1 MIATLKKEIR
11 REVLRKR
18 DGLSLLVRR
27 GLSDRICDNLFNLKE
42 FQRAKVVHF
51 FLTTKSEV
59 MTEEAIR
66 KAMSMG
72 KEIVVPVTDKKQRRI
87 CLSKIENYD
96 QELMM
101 MPHGIPE
108 PRPEFNRCIPLSDVE
123 LMVLP
128 GVAFDIQGHRLG
140 YGAGYYDRLL
150 GNAERRPFLVGL
162 AFEMQIVDEIPIGN
176 HDVRMDKIIT
186 ENRVIDCSR
195 RI

>member
-18 DGLSLLVRR
+18 DSLSLQVRR
-27 GLSDRICDNLFNLKE
+27 ELSDRICDNLFNLKE

-51 FLTTKSEV
+51 FLTTKSEII
-59 MTEEAIR
+59 TEEAIR
-66 KAMSMG
+66 KAMSVG
-72 KEIVVPVTDKKQRRI
+72 KEIVVPIMDKEQRRI
-87 CLSKIENYD
+87 CLSKIEDYD

-108 PRPEFNRCIPLSDVE
+108 PRPEFNRCVPLCDVE

-150 GNAERRPFLVGL
+150 EDAGCRPILVAL
-162 AFEMQIVDEIPIGN
+162 AFEIQIVDEIPVGN

-186 ENRVIDCSR
+186 EERVIHIR
-195 RI
+195 